1 MLTVYVT
8 FPPQT
13 MKVAFRFSHK
23 NTCKNGKAGR
33 SVTLAAGYSDS
44 GAFLGKYSNVTR
56 QHHML
61 STISVNMICVKVT

>member
-23 NTCKNGKAGR
+23 NARKNSKAGK
-33 SVTLAAGYSDS
+33 SVAAGYSDS